1 MKIGVDRPD
10 VYRPR
15 PKILLR
21 ENPEPVIFTL
31 GFVLRVRGL
40 HELLGIDEDV
50 EAIARRRAIGETVT
64 YEHVLVARRV
74 ARAHNSSGKSAEK
87 AAPPAGATLRVAV
100 RGSSR
105 RR

>member
-1 MKIGVDRPD
+1 VKIGVDRPD

-74 ARAHNSSGKSAEK
+74 ARDGPGAD
-87 AAPPAGATLRVAV
+87 AGVLV
-100 RGSSR
+100 GSKELLPCENRTISF
-105 RR
+105 